1 MNANEAVLSVLAV
14 LEELQVP
21 YMVTGS
27 YAANVF
33 GLPRSTK
40 DADLIVEAEASRIHE
55 VLDRLVAPL
64 RPDPQMLF
72 ETITSSRRWI
82 VRLDHSPFVIEIFL
96 LNNHPFDRSR
106 FTRRRREPV
115 LPDVNAWLPTPEDV
129 IVQKLRWVALSRR
142 AKDFEDACNVMAVQG
157 SALDWDY
164 IVKWCAELDAAEV
177 LEEARQKTGC

>member
-1 MNANEAVLSVLAV
+1 MTVLAI
-14 LEELQVP
+14 LDELHVP

-40 DADLIVEAEASRIHE
+40 DADLIVEAEAPRIHE
-55 VLDRLVAPL
+55 VLDRLVPPL

-82 VRLDHSPFVIEIFL
+82 VRLDESPFAIEIFL
-96 LNNHPFDRSR
+96 LNNHSFDRSR

-115 LPDVNAWLPTPEDV
+115 LPDVSAWLPTPEEV
-129 IVQKLRWVALSRR
+129 IVQKLRWVALARR
-142 AKDFEDACNVMAVQG
+142 SKDLEDACNVMAVQG

-164 IVKWCAELDAAEV
+164 IIKWCTEVGAAEV
-177 LEEARQKTGC
+177 LAEARRKTGC